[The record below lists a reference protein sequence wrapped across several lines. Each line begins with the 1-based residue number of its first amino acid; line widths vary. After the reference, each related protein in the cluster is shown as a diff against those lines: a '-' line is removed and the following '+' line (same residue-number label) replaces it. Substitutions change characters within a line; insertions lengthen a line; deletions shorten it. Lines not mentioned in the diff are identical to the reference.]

1 MGNDIAANAASFDE
15 IVVEDA
21 ASEIIANAIDIAAD
35 LDNDTAIAISTSK
48 EISVVDDLCLPYV
61 KLLFLVERIPQK
73 FN

>member
-48 EISVVDDLCLPYV
+48 EISVVDDFCLPYV